1 MNRSLEPIPFVSV
14 VLPAHNEETYIGTCL
29 SALKSQNYPEDRF
42 EVIVVDNKSKD
53 RTVEIAKS
61 YGVKVLHKDQGP
73 VGAVRNFG
81 ARHAKGD
88 IIGFLDSDC
97 VAAPDWLENGAQLI
111 LSEPNTIFGGPYIL
125 RKDPYWLEK
134 FWLLEDRDLP
144 KSLLGGA
151 IFINKNH
158 FFSVGAFSESITSG
172 EDSQLTHDLMA
183 ANYNVIVRKELAVVH
198 LGNPTD
204 IKTFFWRQVWHSE
217 NYIQNIKSSVTDPT
231 FYIILLYIS
240 SISIS
245 AFFLASGKFTHTLP
259 SLSFALFL
267 PFILSAKRIKR
278 SRRRIQNTI
287 NILPIYAL
295 DWLYLTGRAM
305 GLFKSI
311 GKWLR
316 ILE

>member
-1 MNRSLEPIPFVSV
+1 MNSSLEPKPFVSI
-14 VLPAHNEETYIGTCL
+14 VLPANNEENYIDSCL
-29 SALKSQNYPEDRF
+29 SALKIQNYPEDRF

-61 YGVKVLHKDQGP
+61 FGVKVLHKDQGP

-88 IIGFLDSDC
+88 IIAFLDSDC
-97 VAAPDWLENGAQLI
+97 VAPPNWLETGVQLV
-111 LSEPNTIFGGPYIL
+111 SSKQNTAFGGPYML
-125 RKDPYWLEK
+125 RKAPYWLEK

-151 IFINKNH
+151 IFINKRH
-158 FFSVGAFSESITSG
+158 FFAVGAFSESITSG
-172 EDSQLTHDLMA
+172 EDSQLTHDLRA
-183 ANYNVIVRKELAVVH
+183 ANYDVIVRKELAVVH
-198 LGNPTD
+198 LGNPTN

-217 NYIQNIKSSVTDPT
+217 NYIQNIKSSVIDPT

-245 AFFLASGKFTHTLP
+245 AIWLASGKFTYALP
-259 SLSFALFL
+259 TISFALFL
-267 PFILSAKRIKR
+267 PFVLSAKRIKR
-278 SRRRIQNTI
+278 SKYPIQNTLH
-287 NILPIYAL
+287 ILAIYAL
-295 DWLYLTGRAM
+295 DWTYLTGRSL

-316 ILE
+316 VIH